1 MHRIDADSHVANM
14 FDEGDPGVPRNPTQV
29 DADWLNAVQ
38 EEICNAITNAGITLV
53 KGTNTQLR
61 SALVNVLTAQTIAGV
76 KSFTS
81 RMSVVQST
89 TSPTLSLENASTGE
103 ALNAIN
109 NSATSATVSLENT
122 STGEALSALANTT
135 TGAIKGANTGAGAG
149 VLGTCNHVSGYGT
162 QGVTLGAGS
171 AVNGDAS
178 AGTGIAGQFIG
189 NSTKPTVMVT
199 PQSAEPSAP
208 SNGGLYYDSDTHKLR
223 LYAGGAWVD
232 LN

>member
-1 MHRIDADSHVANM
+1 MHRIDADAHVANM
-14 FDEGDPGVPRNPTQV
+14 FDEGDPGVPRAPTQV

-38 EEICNAITNAGITLV
+38 EELCNAITNAGITLV

-109 NSATSATVSLENT
+109 NSAASATVSLENT
-122 STGEALSALANTT
+122 GSGEALSALASTT
-135 TGAIKGANTGAGAG
+135 TGTIKGGNTGAGAG
-149 VLGTCNHVSGYGT
+149 VLGTCNHTSGYGVN
-162 QGVTLGAGS
+162 GVTLGAG
-171 AVNGDAS
+171 AGINGDAS
-178 AGTGIAGQFIG
+178 AGTGVAGQFTG
-189 NSTKPTVMVT
+189 NSTKPTIVIV
-199 PQSAEPSAP
+199 PQSAEPGTP
-208 SNGGLYYDSDTHKLR
+208 TNGGLYYDSDTHKLR